1 MIDDDSHFSVIKFFR
16 YVTEK
21 IEAINTPP
29 LSSVSLQINSD
40 AYRELGGEFDESDQP
55 FAHIALEFPTS
66 NNDLIFATDFYPNG
80 IGVSVGSFDYT
91 FCHYEHLGDDEKQVA
106 ARVVDMLT
114 TLANGQLGVLITYT
128 EDDDKIQAL
137 EVLYKKP
144 KKAKYDAI
152 RTYPVFESARKLK
165 NRELRADYSM
175 NKADIDEAKL
185 DVDMFLNFLP
195 QPPGSDKYSRS
206 QIQGLHAPLSRAEWE
221 SRVDEHYEEKTDE
234 FISKVDAW
242 AKKDDLSFK
251 QQIIKYSKWRH
262 LEILWWSA
270 VLVLFTHIVSWNFS
284 AVSPYAI
291 GFVLVIA
298 LVTLFRNM
306 VRYNVYLLLI
316 QPVAYIASIV
326 VAAMFLGTDD
336 KNIWWW
342 IVAVCWV
349 FSALEVIVFDMHMF
363 IKELRPEK
371 KSHT

>member
-1 MIDDDSHFSVIKFFR
+1 MIDDDSHFSVITFFR
-16 YVTEK
+16 YVREK

-29 LSSVSLQINSD
+29 LNGVSLQINSD

-80 IGVSVGSFDYT
+80 IGVSIGSFDYT

-144 KKAKYDAI
+144 KKTKYDAI

-175 NKADIDEAKL
+175 NKADIDEVKL

-195 QPPGSDKYSRS
+195 QPPGLDKYSRT
-206 QIQGLHAPLSRAEWE
+206 QIQGRHAPLSRAEWE
-221 SRVDEHYEEKTDE
+221 SRVDEYYEEKTDE

-242 AKKDDLSFK
+242 AKKDNLSFM
-251 QQIIKYSKWRH
+251 QRIVKYGKWRH
-262 LEILWWSA
+262 LEILWWSV
-270 VLVLFTHIVSWNFS
+270 VLLLFTHLVNWDFS
-284 AVSPYAI
+284 NISPYI
-291 GFVLVIA
+291 VGFILVSA
-298 LVTLFRNM
+298 FVTLLRNK
-306 VRYNVYLLLI
+306 VRYNIYLLLI

-326 VAAMFLGTDD
+326 VAAMFLGVGD
-336 KNIWWW
+336 KTTWWW
-342 IVAVCWV
+342 IVAVCWT
-349 FSALEVIVFDMHMF
+349 FSALEVIALDIHAF
-363 IKELRPEK
+363 IKELRVDK